1 MKSKI
6 IAFALAVAFS
16 LPGLAKAKTLKFP
29 KENPEFSIT
38 FTSDWKAEITSA
50 GIISAQP
57 KGTGYAISIFPVASK
72 NAKDAIDETAQEVE
86 KRFSDLKPSEPVEFK
101 NANNIKFLERDL
113 TGKDKDKGDPRALA
127 IVAFSPGGKTYY
139 ALFQAG
145 TPEADKKYTQ
155 DVVAIVKSI
164 TSLKKS
170 SDDEDD

>member
-6 IAFALAVAFS
+6 IAFALALAFA

-29 KENPEFSIT
+29 KEDPEFSIT
-38 FTSDWKAEITSA
+38 FGSDWKAEITKA

-57 KGTGYAISIFPVASK
+57 KGAGYALSIFPVTAK
-72 NAKDAIDETAQEVE
+72 NARGAIDETASEVE
-86 KRFSDLKPSEPVEFK
+86 KRFTDLKPNEPVEFK

-113 TGKDKDKGDPRALA
+113 TGKDKGEPRALA
-127 IVAFSPGGKTYY
+127 IVAFSPDGKTYY

-155 DVVAIVKSI
+155 DVIAIVKSI
-164 TSLKKS
+164 TSLKKNS
-170 SDDEDD
+170 SDDDE